1 MRDEKDGR
9 TMKQMYG
16 LSPCIFL
23 LLMYAKL
30 ADGINYG
37 KLNGITNIN
46 KLLTLSYICPIFKN
60 GSVSTPK
67 SKGCAGI

>member
-1 MRDEKDGR
+1 
-9 TMKQMYG
+9 MKKTVEQWSKCTG
-16 LSPCIFL
+16 WVRSPCIFL

-67 SKGCAGI
+67 SKGCEGI